1 MHNFVSDIV
10 NQAPQQDNW
19 WLNGGGWFVL
29 ALVNAGLAEQKNRS
43 RWNWFLVSLFLGPLA
58 TFFIVVWAPVTEPPL
73 ELQNPFARADDRY
86 LTLAFLALVLT
97 IGALL
102 FALAGQTWYMWV
114 ATGVG
119 AVALVVFL
127 VLFRH
132 ARAKRML
139 ARAHARNAS
148 APTAV

>member
-10 NQAPQQDNW
+10 YQAPQQGNW

-43 RWNWFLVSLFLGPLA
+43 RWNWFVVSLFLGPVA
-58 TFFIVVWAPVTEPPL
+58 TFFVVVWEPVTEPAL
-73 ELQNPFARADDRY
+73 EVRNPFARADDRY
-86 LTLAFLALVLT
+86 LTLAFLALVGT

-102 FALAGQTWYMWV
+102 FALAGQAWYMWL
-114 ATGVG
+114 ASAVG
-119 AVALVVFL
+119 AAAVVVFL
-127 VLFRH
+127 LLFRR

-139 ARAHARNAS
+139 ARAHARS
-148 APTAV
+148 V